1 MRRPRSCAPPCIAPC
16 VREEKLRHWT
26 LDIRHSHF
34 EQLLLP
40 AECLLCHALL
50 GARDVAQLTC
60 SLCRHRFRAVRP
72 PWCARCGQPE
82 PHFGPCRLCADWPG
96 ALETVRSA
104 VWLEQ
109 GAHQAV
115 HALKYGGLPRIAD
128 DLSLAMASLRPPTD
142 EASALIPIPLAPK
155 RLRARGYNQSE
166 VLARALGRQWRL
178 PVAAD
183 LLVRTRETPTQTT
196 LTPGTRLANVRAAFA
211 ANVQCSMFN
220 RSLNI
225 DHSTLIIVDDVFTTG
240 ATLAEAARALEQAG
254 AHTIHG
260 VTFARARIP
269 DFT

>member
-1 MRRPRSCAPPCIAPC
+1 M
-16 VREEKLRHWT
+16 
-26 LDIRHSHF
+26 
-34 EQLLLP
+34 
-40 AECLLCHALL
+40 
-50 GARDVAQLTC
+50 
-60 SLCRHRFRAVRP
+60 RP

-155 RLRARGYNQSE
+155 RLRARGYKQSE

-196 LTPGTRLANVRAAFA
+196 LTPGTRLANVAGAFA
-211 ANVQCSMFN
+211 AGVPGGRLTPGRRPGVSQGTTYV
-220 RSLNI
+220 L
-225 DHSTLIIVDDVFTTG
+225 VDDVFTTG